1 MKRKVVLILAIV
13 CLVSLLILPGLAG
26 CTKRENVLKVL
37 SVAEYIDS
45 EQITAFEKY
54 YKEITGEKI
63 TVKYQE
69 VDTNEL
75 MYAKIA
81 TKKSD
86 YDILCPSDYMV
97 ERMHRENLLLD
108 LSEDLGEGV
117 EDYRKNVSSF
127 ITDENGLFS
136 SISSKYSCA
145 YMWGTMGIVY
155 NRGKIPTSEIT
166 TQGWGALWNSKYSGK
181 IQMKDSVRD
190 SYAVASLY
198 TFKNPASAHFNA
210 SMSIAAALNATS
222 AEQLDLVK
230 NTLVAQ
236 SPYVYGYEVDQG
248 KSDIVKGESDLLLQ
262 WSGDAVFTLS
272 EEHLSEYSDQPDL
285 AYYVPEE
292 GSNVW
297 CDYWVIPAYAGNTR
311 AANLWINFMCSDDAA
326 IANMDY
332 VGYTSAVAT
341 NATFEY
347 ASDYADCK
355 ENGVSIDEDR
365 YVDTDLSYFFTN
377 VEAAKDPVFTDI
389 IQFPSK
395 EIVDRCAVMI
405 DFGDKNET
413 IQNLWYTVKSNAQ

>member
-155 NRGKIPTSEIT
+155 NRGKIPTSEINK
-166 TQGWGALWNSKYSGK
+166 QGWGALWNSKYSGK

-198 TFKNPASAHFNA
+198 TFKNSASTHFNA
-210 SMSIAAALNATS
+210 SMSIAAALNATNT
-222 AEQLDLVK
+222 EQLDLVK
-230 NTLVAQ
+230 NTLIAQ

-341 NATFEY
+341 NATFDY